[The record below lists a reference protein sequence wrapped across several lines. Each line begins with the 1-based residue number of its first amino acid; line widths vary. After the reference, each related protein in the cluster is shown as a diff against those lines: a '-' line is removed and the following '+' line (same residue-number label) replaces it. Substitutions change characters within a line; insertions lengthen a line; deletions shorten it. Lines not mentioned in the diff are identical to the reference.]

1 MVGSREGFP
10 VPPGFILSVIF
21 FTEWMTQ
28 LKASG
33 AWTAFLKA
41 EKDDLE
47 KACDVLKA
55 EALRF
60 AFTDGQ
66 QQALSE
72 NLSSHSSEYLFA
84 VRSSSPEEDLEGSS
98 FAGGYET
105 VLGVTVAKIEE
116 AIKKA
121 FVSCLDY
128 RVAVYKQANGFD
140 VADPKIAV
148 IVQQQIA
155 SDVAGVG
162 FSLNPVTNNY
172 DEAVINANWGL
183 GETVVAGTATPDT
196 FVIDKISLKI
206 KNKVRG
212 EKETSVW
219 LTPSGGLTERPSD
232 HRAQF
237 ALSDEQSIEL
247 AGLIVRVEK
256 AYRQPMDIE
265 WAYSKGKLYLLQAR
279 PITAFVPLSPK
290 MLTAPGEKK
299 RLYFDVTASFE
310 ALSQPL
316 SVAGTSLFSVLIRKV
331 GKVFFFRDITRD
343 VGTAI
348 PYIAPGRMYVN
359 LSNLFRVVK
368 REKALGVLDIL
379 DTLASQTIRSTDEQE
394 YRSEAS
400 ILKLLPLGGVIKAP
414 HIVLQLARA
423 KWQPERTHRE
433 CQQNMRM
440 FRENARELENK
451 EISCA
456 TLANKLINALID
468 DIILNEVPLFIA
480 GSLALGKMK
489 IIAGKDLAEKFGPFE
504 VALPNNV
511 TTEMGLALYEV
522 SELLP
527 KGLSTT
533 EIGKGIANGTLPS
546 PFMAAWKK
554 FIDEYGH
561 RGPREID
568 VAAPR
573 YRDDPAL
580 LIDTLHSMQANAG
593 SDNVRE
599 KFVHNQDERHKAYE
613 YILDEVQKA
622 NPAKAKP
629 FRAHYKTFE
638 IFAGY
643 RETHKFYIVFVI
655 DLVRQRILED
665 ARALYKSGR
674 LQSVERIFDLTL
686 EEIDTATKDSSLDLG
701 ALAKENRKPIDRIVR
716 IRRMPPIIDSRGF
729 IPRPP
734 IPTARG
740 EGEVQGIPISPGV
753 VRGCV
758 KVLHSPSEKP
768 FLKGEILVARATDPG
783 WTPLFANAAAV
794 ILEVGGVL
802 QHGAL
807 VAREYG
813 LPCVAG
819 VENATGIWKDGTLV
833 EVDGAAGIVRLVK
846 Q

>member
-1 MVGSREGFP
+1 
-10 VPPGFILSVIF
+10 
-21 FTEWMTQ
+21 
-28 LKASG
+28 
-33 AWTAFLKA
+33 
-41 EKDDLE
+41 
-47 KACDVLKA
+47 
-55 EALRF
+55 
-60 AFTDGQ
+60 
-66 QQALSE
+66 
-72 NLSSHSSEYLFA
+72 
-84 VRSSSPEEDLEGSS
+84 
-98 FAGGYET
+98 
-105 VLGVTVAKIEE
+105 
-116 AIKKA
+116 
-121 FVSCLDY
+121 
-128 RVAVYKQANGFD
+128 
-140 VADPKIAV
+140 
-148 IVQQQIA
+148 
-155 SDVAGVG
+155 
-162 FSLNPVTNNY
+162 
-172 DEAVINANWGL
+172 
-183 GETVVAGTATPDT
+183 
-196 FVIDKISLKI
+196 
-206 KNKVRG
+206 
-212 EKETSVW
+212 
-219 LTPSGGLTERPSD
+219 
-232 HRAQF
+232 
-237 ALSDEQSIEL
+237 
-247 AGLIVRVEK
+247 
-256 AYRQPMDIE
+256 
-265 WAYSKGKLYLLQAR
+265 
-279 PITAFVPLSPK
+279 
-290 MLTAPGEKK
+290 
-299 RLYFDVTASFE
+299 
-310 ALSQPL
+310 
-316 SVAGTSLFSVLIRKV
+316 
-331 GKVFFFRDITRD
+331 
-343 VGTAI
+343 
-348 PYIAPGRMYVN
+348 
-359 LSNLFRVVK
+359 
-368 REKALGVLDIL
+368 
-379 DTLASQTIRSTDEQE
+379 
-394 YRSEAS
+394 
-400 ILKLLPLGGVIKAP
+400 
-414 HIVLQLARA
+414 
-423 KWQPERTHRE
+423 
-433 CQQNMRM
+433 
-440 FRENARELENK
+440 
-451 EISCA
+451 
-456 TLANKLINALID
+456 
-468 DIILNEVPLFIA
+468 
-480 GSLALGKMK
+480 
-489 IIAGKDLAEKFGPFE
+489 
-504 VALPNNV
+504 
-511 TTEMGLALYEV
+511 
-522 SELLP
+522 
-527 KGLSTT
+527 
-533 EIGKGIANGTLPS
+533 
-546 PFMAAWKK
+546 MAAWKK